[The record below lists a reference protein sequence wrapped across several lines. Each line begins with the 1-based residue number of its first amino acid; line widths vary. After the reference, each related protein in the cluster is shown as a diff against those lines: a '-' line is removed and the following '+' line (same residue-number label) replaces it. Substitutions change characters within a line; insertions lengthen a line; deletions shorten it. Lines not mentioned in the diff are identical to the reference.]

1 VLVLVLVLMLVL
13 VLVLDVG
20 LGAGAGAPVVSIC
33 PANAGTAS
41 VRLRIVTALIRR
53 KVFILLLLRELQK
66 ICSHNEASMI
76 GL

>member
-1 VLVLVLVLMLVL
+1 MIDVIVLVPVLVLEL
-13 VLVLDVG
+13 VLVLDIG

-53 KVFILLLLRELQK
+53 KVFILLLLESCKKFAITPRQ
-66 ICSHNEASMI
+66 A
-76 GL
+76 